1 MAAAQ
6 LFHTHTQSLN
16 TKSEFPICLAQCH
29 WLFLSLTIYRYLS
42 FWVVVYCITLKEDCN
57 LFAFAL
63 NRIASFM
70 GENLPRKSIQLHQ
83 IVCGL
88 TKRTGK
94 RRRERKKKTKEEETI
109 ISLRKLRQANEVDC
123 TANQKRSCHLIYDLL
138 TLAVY

>member
-29 WLFLSLTIYRYLS
+29 WLFLSLAIYRYLS

-94 RRRERKKKTKEEETI
+94 RRRERKKNKRGRNDYFVKKVTTSERSGLHGKPKTKL
-109 ISLRKLRQANEVDC
+109 SSYL
-123 TANQKRSCHLIYDLL
+123 
-138 TLAVY
+138 